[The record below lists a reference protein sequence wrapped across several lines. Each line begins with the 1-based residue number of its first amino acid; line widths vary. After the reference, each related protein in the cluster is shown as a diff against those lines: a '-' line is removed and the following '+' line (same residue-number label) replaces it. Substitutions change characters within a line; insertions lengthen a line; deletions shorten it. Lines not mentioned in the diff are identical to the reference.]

1 MIVIR
6 PVENRDLQ
14 RLFELANQANYGL
27 TNLPKDKSLLKRR
40 IEESIQSFGKKTVK
54 PRGEL
59 YMFVLEDLETGSV
72 EGTSCIISK
81 IGGFEPFYTYRIESA
96 VRESEVLHI
105 RKEVQTLHLVQE
117 HSGPSEIGGLYLNP
131 DYRKKGVGRLLSLF
145 RFLFMAEHP
154 EKFEPAIIAEM
165 RGVVDASGHSPFWDA
180 LGAKFFDLDYQE
192 ADLLSVMDKR
202 FIADL
207 MPEFPIYI
215 PLLPEAAQRVIG
227 QVHENTKPALNMLME
242 EGFMMSDMVDIF
254 EAGPI
259 IFCRL
264 DQVRIIQESRSGIV
278 KEVVQEPL
286 DSMPYIIINTGRKFR
301 ATSGNVVQRNDGLM
315 ITESISDLLGVK
327 PGQRIIFSSMRPS
340 GKSR

>member
-1 MIVIR
+1 
-6 PVENRDLQ
+6 
-14 RLFELANQANYGL
+14 
-27 TNLPKDKSLLKRR
+27 
-40 IEESIQSFGKKTVK
+40 
-54 PRGEL
+54 
-59 YMFVLEDLETGSV
+59 
-72 EGTSCIISK
+72 
-81 IGGFEPFYTYRIESA
+81 
-96 VRESEVLHI
+96 
-105 RKEVQTLHLVQE
+105 
-117 HSGPSEIGGLYLNP
+117 
-131 DYRKKGVGRLLSLF
+131 
-145 RFLFMAEHP
+145 
-154 EKFEPAIIAEM
+154 
-165 RGVVDASGHSPFWDA
+165 
-180 LGAKFFDLDYQE
+180 
-192 ADLLSVMDKR
+192 
-202 FIADL
+202 
-207 MPEFPIYI
+207 
-215 PLLPEAAQRVIG
+215 
-227 QVHENTKPALNMLME
+227 ME